1 MIDEKAGG
9 AAPAIEGKA
18 ADLLCGFSFTHRR
31 DKISCIMIYF
41 RL

>member
-31 DKISCIMIYF
+31 IKF
-41 RL
+41 HVL